1 MVALVYY
8 LFGASLDP
16 TGWVVLAAVTFGVAV
31 YTAGSMARVVGV
43 QQGVREAKDPGVV
56 VIDEAI
62 GYLVTVAM
70 LPHGFWTAVG
80 GFFLCRL
87 LDIVKPPPCRW
98 LENLPG
104 GWGIVLDDVA
114 AGLYGQLILRLLI
127 AFAGFGGAVGGDLL
141 QP

>member
-1 MVALVYY
+1 MVALLYY

-16 TGWVVLAAVTFGVAV
+16 MGWGVLLTVTFGVAV
-31 YTAGSMARVVGV
+31 YTAGSMARAVGV
-43 QQGVREAKDPGVV
+43 QQGVREAKDPGVGGV
-56 VIDEAI
+56 DEAI

-80 GFFLCRL
+80 GFFLFRF

-104 GWGIVLDDVA
+104 GWGIVLDDVG

-127 AFAGFGGAVGGDLL
+127 AFTAFGGAVGGDLIR
-141 QP
+141 